1 MNTTVDA
8 IQEVPEEDIPIPKG
22 NYSMDFDQFDDPNF
36 NPFASKRTMQNSPPP
51 SENLAPIPAETPE
64 EISSVYITPMT
75 TTPDESNK
83 VSFSYL
89 IRTLVATFII
99 TLLKYLLVITYHTA
113 SKKF

>member
-89 IRTLVATFII
+89 IRTKVATFII

>member
-8 IQEVPEEDIPIPKG
+8 IEEVPEEDIPIPNG

-36 NPFASKRTMQNSPPP
+36 NPFASQRTMQNSPPP

-89 IRTLVATFII
+89 IRKLVATFSINLLNYCI
-99 TLLKYLLVITYHTA
+99 TL
-113 SKKF
+113 FE